1 MFHSGEIYAVLLALL
16 FAVAAGL
23 VGSFALMKRMLLASD
38 VVSHVALPGLGVA
51 FLYGFNPL
59 IGGAATLLL
68 GTLLIWQLQKK
79 TGLATEAMIGV
90 VFAGSVA
97 IGAILTPKED
107 LVEALFGRF
116 EDLSLA
122 AFLVGIAAVLLIIL
136 VVFRFKDELILGL
149 FAPELAAA
157 TGVKLERLNLYF
169 LLIFS
174 LSVLVGLRFLGALL
188 AGALIIIPA
197 TTGRRL
203 TSDLSRFLFVS
214 CLASVVAVGSGLAV
228 TRYLLPQ
235 LSPGPVI
242 VILSAALFVLSL
254 FRKPAETR
262 RRTETEPLS

>member
-1 MFHSGEIYAVLLALL
+1 MLHSGETYAVVVALL

-38 VVSHVALPGLGVA
+38 VISHVTLPGLGLA
-51 FLYGFNPL
+51 FLFGFNPL
-59 IGGAATLLL
+59 IGGGATLLL
-68 GTLLIWQLQKK
+68 GALLIWQLQKK
-79 TGLATEAMIGV
+79 TGLATDAMIGV
-90 VFAGSVA
+90 VFAASVA
-97 IGAILTPKED
+97 IGAVLTPKED

-116 EDLSLA
+116 QDLSLA
-122 AFLVGIAAVLLIIL
+122 AFLIGIAAVLVVIL

-169 LLIFS
+169 LLAFS

-188 AGALIIIPA
+188 AGALIILPA

-203 TSDLSRFLFVS
+203 TDDLSRFLLVS
-214 CLASVVAVGSGLAV
+214 CLASVVAVGSGFAV

-235 LSPGPVI
+235 SSPGPVI
-242 VILSAALFVLSL
+242 VIISAILFALSL
-254 FRKPAETR
+254 LKKPASAQE
-262 RRTETEPLS
+262 

>member
-1 MFHSGEIYAVLLALL
+1 MFHSGEIYAFVLALL

-23 VGSFALMKRMLLASD
+23 VGSIALMKRMLLASD
-38 VVSHVALPGLGVA
+38 VISHVALPGLGLA
-51 FLYGFNPL
+51 FLFGFNPL

-68 GTLLIWQLQKK
+68 GTLLIWQLQKQ
-79 TGLATEAMIGV
+79 TGLANEAIIGV

-97 IGAILTPKED
+97 IGAVLTPKED

-116 EDLSLA
+116 QDLSLP
-122 AFLVGIAAVLLIIL
+122 AFLLGVCAVFIIIL

-169 LLIFS
+169 LLVFS

-197 TTGRRL
+197 ATGRRL
-203 TSDLSRFLFVS
+203 TSDLSHFLLVS
-214 CLASVVAVGSGLAV
+214 CLASVVAVGSGFAV
-228 TRYLLPQ
+228 THYLLPEF
-235 LSPGPVI
+235 SPGSVI
-242 VILSAALFVLSL
+242 VIISAAIFILSL
-254 FRKPAETR
+254 LKRPA
-262 RRTETEPLS
+262 SA

>member
-1 MFHSGEIYAVLLALL
+1 MANPGETYALVLALL

-38 VVSHVALPGLGVA
+38 VISHVALPGLGLA
-51 FLYGFNPL
+51 FLFGFNPL

-79 TGLATEAMIGV
+79 TGLATDAMIGV

-97 IGAILTPKED
+97 IGAVLTPKED

-116 EDLSLA
+116 QDLSLV
-122 AFLVGIAAVLLIIL
+122 AFLIGVAAVLVIVL
-136 VVFRFKDELILGL
+136 VVFRFKEALILGL
-149 FAPELAAA
+149 FSPELAAA
-157 TGVKLERLNLYF
+157 TGVKIERMDLYF

-188 AGALIIIPA
+188 AGSLIIIPA

-203 TSDLSRFLFVS
+203 TNDLSHFLVVS
-214 CLASVVAVGSGLAV
+214 CVASLLAV
-228 TRYLLPQ
+228 ASGFAVTHYLLPQ
-235 LSPGPVI
+235 FSLGPVV
-242 VILSAALFVLSL
+242 VIISAALFLLSL
-254 FRKPAETR
+254 LKKSPNA
-262 RRTETEPLS
+262 

>member
-1 MFHSGEIYAVLLALL
+1 MAHSGETYAIVLALL

-23 VGSFALMKRMLLASD
+23 VGSFALMKRMLLAGD
-38 VVSHVALPGLGVA
+38 VISHVALPGLGLA
-51 FLYGFNPL
+51 FLLGFNPM
-59 IGGAATLLL
+59 IGGAVTLLL

-97 IGAILTPKED
+97 IGAVLTPKED

-116 EDLSLA
+116 QNLSFP
-122 AFLVGIAAVLLIIL
+122 AFLLGVGAVLVIIL

-169 LLIFS
+169 LLVFS

-203 TSDLSRFLFVS
+203 TNDLSHFLVVS
-214 CLASVVAVGSGLAV
+214 CLASVVAVGSGFAV
-228 TRYLLPQ
+228 THYLLPQ
-235 LSPGPVI
+235 ISPGPAI
-242 VILSAALFVLSL
+242 VIISAALFVLSL
-254 FRKPAETR
+254 FRKPA
-262 RRTETEPLS
+262 